1 MIMTTEQDTKTLRK
15 MSAFLTVFDKGMTEL
30 ATVSEMIMSQSMEK
44 NNGVGLP
51 ECDFD
56 PEEGISICIPGNM
69 MGFIKTEERY
79 WQVVAYCVIRS
90 FVLNELWRDTDT
102 LDQACESFL
111 RQTAKRQQPRNL
123 VSRLWHRLTHRR
135 NLAEHYLL
143 MFREGRKIYKEY
155 QSLL

>member
-1 MIMTTEQDTKTLRK
+1 MSTTNQDTKTLRK

-30 ATVSEMIMSQSMEK
+30 ATVSEMIMSQSMAA
-44 NNGVGLP
+44 NSSVGLP
-51 ECDFD
+51 ECNFD

-69 MGFIKTEERY
+69 MGFIKTPERY

-90 FVLNELWRDTDT
+90 FVHGELWHDILR

-111 RQTAKRQQPRNL
+111 RQTAERQQPRNFAT
-123 VSRLWHRLTHRR
+123 SLWHRLTHRR
-135 NLAEHYLL
+135 NLGEQYLQ
-143 MFREGRKIYKEY
+143 MFREGQKIYQEY

>member
-1 MIMTTEQDTKTLRK
+1 MRSTEQDTKTLQK

-30 ATVSEMIMSQSMEK
+30 ATVSEMIMSQSMTA
-44 NNGVGLP
+44 NSRVGLP

-69 MGFIKTEERY
+69 MGFIKTEQRY

-90 FVLNELWRDTDT
+90 FVHGELWHDMGR

-111 RQTAKRQQPRNL
+111 RQTAERQQTRNPAI
-123 VSRLWHRLTHRR
+123 RLWHRLTHRR
-135 NLAEHYLL
+135 NLSEHYLR
-143 MFREGRKIYKEY
+143 MFRDGQQIYKEY

>member
-1 MIMTTEQDTKTLRK
+1 

-30 ATVSEMIMSQSMEK
+30 ATVSEMIMSQSMQADSS
-44 NNGVGLP
+44 VGLP

-69 MGFIKTEERY
+69 MGFIKTEQRY

-90 FVLNELWRDTDT
+90 FVHGALWHDIGT

-111 RQTAKRQQPRNL
+111 RQTAERKQPRNF
-123 VSRLWHRLTHRR
+123 VTRLWHRLTHRR
-135 NLAEHYLL
+135 NLGEHYLQ
-143 MFREGRKIYKEY
+143 MFREGRQIYKEY

>member
-1 MIMTTEQDTKTLRK
+1 MRQAEQDTKTLRK

-30 ATVSEMIMSQSMEK
+30 ATVSEMIMSQSMAA
-44 NNGVGLP
+44 NNSVGLP

-56 PEEGISICIPGNM
+56 PEGGISICIPGNM
-69 MGFIKTEERY
+69 MGFIKTEEHY

-90 FVLNELWRDTDT
+90 FVHGELWHDTDT

-111 RQTAKRQQPRNL
+111 RQTAERQQPHNFAT
-123 VSRLWHRLTHRR
+123 RLWHRLTHRR
-135 NLAEHYLL
+135 NLGEHYLR
-143 MFREGRKIYKEY
+143 MFREGRQIYREY

>member
-1 MIMTTEQDTKTLRK
+1 MKSAKQDTKTLQK

-30 ATVSEMIMSQSMEK
+30 ATVSEMIMTQSMATSSS
-44 NNGVGLP
+44 VGLP

-56 PEEGISICIPGNM
+56 PKEGISICIPGNM

-90 FVLNELWRDTDT
+90 FVHGELWHDIGR

-111 RQTAKRQQPRNL
+111 RQTAERQQPRNP
-123 VSRLWHRLTHRR
+123 VSRLWHRLKRRR
-135 NLAEHYLL
+135 NLAEHYLR
-143 MFREGRKIYKEY
+143 MFREGRQIYKEY

>member
-1 MIMTTEQDTKTLRK
+1 MRSTEQDTKTLRK
-15 MSAFLTVFDKGMTEL
+15 MSAFLTAIDKGMTEL
-30 ATVSEMIMSQSMEK
+30 ATVSGMIMSQSMAA
-44 NNGVGLP
+44 NSSVGLP

-79 WQVVAYCVIRS
+79 WQVVAYCIIRYY
-90 FVLNELWRDTDT
+90 VLGELWHDTDT

-111 RQTAKRQQPRNL
+111 RQTAERQQPRNFAT
-123 VSRLWHRLTHRR
+123 RLWHRLTHRR
-135 NLAEHYLL
+135 NLGEHYLR
-143 MFREGRKIYKEY
+143 MFREGRKIYQEY

>member
-1 MIMTTEQDTKTLRK
+1 MSTKNQDTKTLRK

-30 ATVSEMIMSQSMEK
+30 ATVSDMIVSQSMEK

-51 ECDFD
+51 ECNFD

-69 MGFIKTEERY
+69 VGYIKTPERY

-90 FVLNELWRDTDT
+90 FVHGELWHDILR

-111 RQTAKRQQPRNL
+111 RQQPRNFAT
-123 VSRLWHRLTHRR
+123 RLWYRLTRRR
-135 NLAEHYLL
+135 NLGEQYLQ
-143 MFREGRKIYKEY
+143 MFREGQKIYQEY

>member
-1 MIMTTEQDTKTLRK
+1 MRQAKQDTKTLRK

-30 ATVSEMIMSQSMEK
+30 ATVSEMIMSQSMAA
-44 NNGVGLP
+44 NSSVGLP

-56 PEEGISICIPGNM
+56 PEGGISICIPGNM

-90 FVLNELWRDTDT
+90 FVLNELWRDIGT

-111 RQTAKRQQPRNL
+111 RQTAERQQPHNP
-123 VSRLWHRLTHRR
+123 VSRLWHRLTRRR
-135 NLAEHYLL
+135 NLGEHYLQ
-143 MFREGRKIYKEY
+143 MFREGQKIYQEY
-155 QSLL
+155 HSLL

>member
-1 MIMTTEQDTKTLRK
+1 MRSTKQDDKTLRK
-15 MSAFLTVFDKGMTEL
+15 MSAFLTAIDKGMTEL
-30 ATVSEMIMSQSMEK
+30 ATVSEMIMSQSMAA
-44 NNGVGLP
+44 NSSVGLP

-56 PEEGISICIPGNM
+56 PQEGISICITGNM

-90 FVLNELWRDTDT
+90 FVLNELWHDTDT

-111 RQTAKRQQPRNL
+111 RQTAERRQPRNAAA
-123 VSRLWHRLTHRR
+123 RLWHRLTHRR
-135 NLAEHYLL
+135 NLAEHYLQ
-143 MFREGRKIYKEY
+143 MFREGRKIYQEY

>member
-1 MIMTTEQDTKTLRK
+1 

-30 ATVSEMIMSQSMEK
+30 ATVSEMIMSQSMTA
-44 NNGVGLP
+44 NSRVGLP

-69 MGFIKTEERY
+69 MGFIKTEQRY

-90 FVLNELWRDTDT
+90 FVHGELWHDMGR

-111 RQTAKRQQPRNL
+111 RQTAERQQTRNPAI
-123 VSRLWHRLTHRR
+123 RLWHRLTHRR
-135 NLAEHYLL
+135 NLSEHYLR
-143 MFREGRKIYKEY
+143 MFRDGQQIYKEY